1 MTSERGGVSPSSE
14 SLPESRDPQ
23 SFGLADLRD
32 QIVRLQQQWRSR
44 GEAQR
49 SPFYSEPQK
58 RESWAW
64 DACAD
69 DLDPLLTLVRSV
81 IEHGQETE
89 TEKGKP

>member
-1 MTSERGGVSPSSE
+1 MTEYAGDPQATSERQA
-14 SLPESRDPQ
+14 ESRDSQ
-23 SFGLADLRD
+23 SSVLADLRD